1 MIQFSHVSKSFDTKK
16 VLDDMTWEVPQGSI
30 FGLVG
35 PNGAGKSTILRLISG
50 VLLPNQ
56 GEITIAGQNVYN
68 NPAVKK
74 KILFVPDDPY
84 FLPQS
89 TMKEMRKFYEIFYPS
104 FKESMYRKLLNN
116 FPINENEKISNFSKG
131 MKRQANIILALSIMP
146 EILLLDEAFDG
157 LDPVMRLT
165 LKRILSD
172 QLLERKFTVVIS
184 SHNLRELEDI
194 CDRIALISDCKIG
207 LNDEVE
213 TIRAVYHKFQVGYT
227 TIPEIEV
234 FTRFNP
240 MHLDVRG
247 NVAVLV
253 VKGDAVDLMK
263 QLNETHPVLL
273 DEIPIT
279 MEEVFVYEMEGKG
292 YGQIV

>member
-1 MIQFSHVSKSFDTKK
+1 MIQLSHVSKSFDTKK
-16 VLDDMTWEVPQGSI
+16 VLDDVNWEVPQGSI

-50 VLLPNQ
+50 VLLPDQ

-68 NPAVKK
+68 NPSVKK

-84 FLPQS
+84 FLPQ
-89 TMKEMRKFYEIFYPS
+89 TTLAEMKKFYEIFYPS

-116 FPINENEKISNFSKG
+116 FPINEHAKINTFSKG
-131 MKRQANIILALSIMP
+131 MKRQANVILALSILP
-146 EILLLDEAFDG
+146 EVLLLDEAFDG

-165 LKRILSD
+165 LKRILTD

-194 CDRIALISDCKIG
+194 CDRIALISDGKVG
-207 LNDEVE
+207 LNDEIE
-213 TIRAVYHKFQVGYT
+213 NIRALYHKFQVGYT
-227 TIPEIEV
+227 SLPEHSV
-234 FTRFNP
+234 FESFNP
-240 MHLDVRG
+240 MHLEVRG

-253 VKGDAVDLMK
+253 VKGDAELLK
-263 QLNETHPVLL
+263 QQLSETQPVLL

>member
-1 MIQFSHVSKSFDTKK
+1 MIQLSHVSKSFDTKK
-16 VLDDMTWEVPQGSI
+16 VLDDVNWEVPQGSI

-50 VLLPNQ
+50 VLLPDQ

-68 NPAVKK
+68 NPSVKK

-84 FLPQS
+84 FLPQ
-89 TMKEMRKFYEIFYPS
+89 TTLAEMKKFYEIFYPS

-116 FPINENEKISNFSKG
+116 FPINEHAKISTFSKG
-131 MKRQANIILALSIMP
+131 MKRQANVILALSILP
-146 EILLLDEAFDG
+146 EVLLLDEAFDG

-165 LKRILSD
+165 LKRILTD

-194 CDRIALISDCKIG
+194 CDRIALISDGKVG
-207 LNDEVE
+207 LNDEIE
-213 TIRAVYHKFQVGYT
+213 NIRALYHKFQVGYT
-227 TIPEIEV
+227 RLPEHSV
-234 FTRFNP
+234 FESFNP
-240 MHLDVRG
+240 MHLEVRG

-253 VKGDAVDLMK
+253 IKGDAELLK
-263 QLNETHPVLL
+263 QQLSETQPVLL

-292 YGQIV
+292 YGQTV

>member
-1 MIQFSHVSKSFDTKK
+1 MIQFNHVSKSFDTKK

-68 NPAVKK
+68 NPSVKK

-213 TIRAVYHKFQVGYT
+213 TIRAIYHKFQVGYT

-253 VKGDAVDLMK
+253 VKGDSVELMK

>member
-50 VLLPNQ
+50 VLLPNK

-68 NPAVKK
+68 NPVVKK

-165 LKRILSD
+165 LKRILTD

-213 TIRAVYHKFQVGYT
+213 NIRSLYHKYQVGYT
-227 TIPEIEV
+227 SIPEIEV
-234 FTRFNP
+234 FTQFNP
-240 MHLDVRG
+240 MHLDIRG

-253 VKGDAVDLMK
+253 VKGDAVELMK

-292 YGQIV
+292 YGQTV

>member
-68 NPAVKK
+68 NPSVKK

-213 TIRAVYHKFQVGYT
+213 TIRAIYHKFQVGYT
-227 TIPEIEV
+227 IIPEIEV

-253 VKGDAVDLMK
+253 VKGDSIELMK

>member
-253 VKGDAVDLMK
+253 VKGDSIELMK

>member
-1 MIQFSHVSKSFDTKK
+1 MIQLSHVSKSFDTKK
-16 VLDDMTWEVPQGSI
+16 VLDDVNWGVPQGSI

-50 VLLPNQ
+50 VLLPDQ

-68 NPAVKK
+68 NPSVKK

-84 FLPQS
+84 FLPQ
-89 TMKEMRKFYEIFYPS
+89 TTLAEMKKFYEIFYPS

-116 FPINENEKISNFSKG
+116 FPINEHAKINTFSKG
-131 MKRQANIILALSIMP
+131 MKRQANVILALSILP
-146 EILLLDEAFDG
+146 EVLLLDEAFDG

-165 LKRILSD
+165 LKRILTD

-194 CDRIALISDCKIG
+194 CDRIALISDGKVG
-207 LNDEVE
+207 LNDEIE
-213 TIRAVYHKFQVGYT
+213 NIRALYHKFQVGYSRL
-227 TIPEIEV
+227 PEHSV
-234 FTRFNP
+234 FESFNP
-240 MHLDVRG
+240 MHLEVRG

-253 VKGDAVDLMK
+253 IKGDAELLK
-263 QLNETHPVLL
+263 QQLSETQPVLL

>member
-1 MIQFSHVSKSFDTKK
+1 MILLSNVSKSFDTKK
-16 VLDDMTWEVPQGSI
+16 VLDDMNWEVPQGSI

-50 VLLPNQ
+50 VLLPDK

-68 NPAVKK
+68 NPSVKR

-116 FPINENEKISNFSKG
+116 FPIDENEKINNFSKG

-165 LKRILSD
+165 LKRILTD

-194 CDRIALISDCKIG
+194 CDRIALISDCRIG

-213 TIRAVYHKFQVGYT
+213 NIRNLYHKFQVGYT
-227 TIPEIEV
+227 QLPENDV
-234 FTRFNP
+234 FADLNP
-240 MHLDVRG
+240 LHLEVRG
-247 NVAVLV
+247 NVVMLV
-253 VKGDAVDLMK
+253 VKGDSIDLLK

-292 YGQIV
+292 YGQTV

>member
-1 MIQFSHVSKSFDTKK
+1 MIQLSHVSKSFDTKK
-16 VLDDMTWEVPQGSI
+16 VLVDVTWEVPQGSI

-50 VLLPNQ
+50 VLLPDK

-68 NPAVKK
+68 SPSVKR

-116 FPINENEKISNFSKG
+116 FPINENEKINNFSKG

-165 LKRILSD
+165 LKRILTD

-194 CDRIALISDCKIG
+194 CDRIALISDCTIG

-213 TIRAVYHKFQVGYT
+213 NLRTLYHKFQVGYT
-227 TIPEIEV
+227 QLPENEV
-234 FTRFNP
+234 FVSFNP
-240 MHLDVRG
+240 MHLEIRG
-247 NVAVLV
+247 NVAMLV
-253 VKGDAVDLMK
+253 VKGDSTELMK
-263 QLNETHPVLL
+263 QLNDTHPVLL

-279 MEEVFVYEMEGKG
+279 MEEIFVYEMEGKG
-292 YGQIV
+292 YGQTV

>member
-68 NPAVKK
+68 NPSVKK

-247 NVAVLV
+247 NVAMLV
-253 VKGDAVDLMK
+253 VKGDSVELMK

>member
-1 MIQFSHVSKSFDTKK
+1 MIQLSHVSKSFDTKK
-16 VLDDMTWEVPQGSI
+16 VLDDVNWEVPQGSI

-50 VLLPNQ
+50 VLLPDQ

-68 NPAVKK
+68 NPSVKK

-84 FLPQS
+84 FLPQ
-89 TMKEMRKFYEIFYPS
+89 TTLAEMKKFYEIFYPS

-116 FPINENEKISNFSKG
+116 FPINEHAKISTFSKG
-131 MKRQANIILALSIMP
+131 MKRQANVILALSILP
-146 EILLLDEAFDG
+146 EVLLLDEAFDG

-165 LKRILSD
+165 LKRILTD
-172 QLLERKFTVVIS
+172 QLMERKFTVVIS

-194 CDRIALISDCKIG
+194 CDRIALISDGKVG
-207 LNDEVE
+207 LNDEIE
-213 TIRAVYHKFQVGYT
+213 NIRALYHKFQVGYT
-227 TIPEIEV
+227 RLPEHSV
-234 FTRFNP
+234 FESFNP
-240 MHLDVRG
+240 MHLEVRG

-253 VKGDAVDLMK
+253 IKGDAELLK
-263 QLNETHPVLL
+263 QQLSETQPVLL

>member
-1 MIQFSHVSKSFDTKK
+1 MIQLSHVSKSFDTKK
-16 VLDDMTWEVPQGSI
+16 VLFDVNWEVPQGSI

-50 VLLPNQ
+50 VLLPDQ
-56 GEITIAGQNVYN
+56 GEITVAGQNVYN
-68 NPAVKK
+68 SPSVKR

-131 MKRQANIILALSIMP
+131 MKRQVNIILALSIMP
-146 EILLLDEAFDG
+146 EVLLLDEAFDG

-165 LKRILSD
+165 LKRILTD

-194 CDRIALISDCKIG
+194 CDRIALITDYNIG

-213 TIRAVYHKFQVGYT
+213 NIRSLYHKFQIGYT
-227 TIPEIEV
+227 QLPESEV
-234 FTRFNP
+234 FAAFNP
-240 MHLDVRG
+240 LHTEIRG
-247 NVAVLV
+247 NVVILV
-253 VKGDAVDLMK
+253 VKGDAVELTK
-263 QLNETHPVLL
+263 QLNETQPVLL

-292 YGQIV
+292 YGQTV

>member
-1 MIQFSHVSKSFDTKK
+1 MIQLSHVSKSFDTKK
-16 VLDDMTWEVPQGSI
+16 VLDDVNWEVPQGSI

-50 VLLPNQ
+50 VLLPDQ

-68 NPAVKK
+68 NPSVKK

-84 FLPQS
+84 FLPQ
-89 TMKEMRKFYEIFYPS
+89 TTLAEMKKFYEIFYPS

-116 FPINENEKISNFSKG
+116 FPINEHAKINTFSKG
-131 MKRQANIILALSIMP
+131 MKRQANVILALSILP
-146 EILLLDEAFDG
+146 EVLLLDEAFDG

-165 LKRILSD
+165 LKRILTD

-194 CDRIALISDCKIG
+194 CDRIALISDGKVG
-207 LNDEVE
+207 LNDEIE
-213 TIRAVYHKFQVGYT
+213 NIRALYHKFQVGYSRL
-227 TIPEIEV
+227 PEHSV
-234 FTRFNP
+234 FESFNP
-240 MHLDVRG
+240 MHLEVRG

-253 VKGDAVDLMK
+253 IKGDAELLK
-263 QLNETHPVLL
+263 QQLSETQPVLL

>member
-1 MIQFSHVSKSFDTKK
+1 MIQLSHVSKSFDTKK
-16 VLDDMTWEVPQGSI
+16 VLDDVNWEVPQGSI

-50 VLLPNQ
+50 VLLPDQ

-68 NPAVKK
+68 NPSVKK

-84 FLPQS
+84 FLPQ
-89 TMKEMRKFYEIFYPS
+89 TTLAEMKKFYEIFYPS

-116 FPINENEKISNFSKG
+116 FPINEHAKINTFSKG
-131 MKRQANIILALSIMP
+131 MKRQANVILALSILP
-146 EILLLDEAFDG
+146 EVLLLDEAFDG

-165 LKRILSD
+165 LKRILTD

-194 CDRIALISDCKIG
+194 CDRIALISDGKVG
-207 LNDEVE
+207 LNDEIE
-213 TIRAVYHKFQVGYT
+213 NIRALYHKFQVGYSRL
-227 TIPEIEV
+227 PEHSV
-234 FTRFNP
+234 FESFNP
-240 MHLDVRG
+240 MHLEVRG

-253 VKGDAVDLMK
+253 VKGDADLLK
-263 QLNETHPVLL
+263 QQLSETQPVLL

>member
-1 MIQFSHVSKSFDTKK
+1 MIQLSHVSKSFDTKK
-16 VLDDMTWEVPQGSI
+16 VLDDVNWEVPQGSI

-50 VLLPNQ
+50 VLLPDQ

-68 NPAVKK
+68 NPSVKK

-84 FLPQS
+84 FLPQ
-89 TMKEMRKFYEIFYPS
+89 TTLAEMKKFYEIFYPS

-116 FPINENEKISNFSKG
+116 FPINEHAKINTFSKG
-131 MKRQANIILALSIMP
+131 MKRQANVILALSILP
-146 EILLLDEAFDG
+146 EVLLLDEAFDG

-165 LKRILSD
+165 LKRILTD

-194 CDRIALISDCKIG
+194 CDRIALISDGKVG
-207 LNDEVE
+207 LNDEIE
-213 TIRAVYHKFQVGYT
+213 NIRALYHKFQVGYSRL
-227 TIPEIEV
+227 PEHSV
-234 FTRFNP
+234 FENFNP
-240 MHLDVRG
+240 MHLEVRG

-253 VKGDAVDLMK
+253 IKGDAELLK
-263 QLNETHPVLL
+263 QQLSETQPVLL

>member
-1 MIQFSHVSKSFDTKK
+1 MIQLSHVSKSFDTKK
-16 VLDDMTWEVPQGSI
+16 VLDDVNWGVPQGSI

-50 VLLPNQ
+50 VLLPDQ

-68 NPAVKK
+68 NPSVKK

-84 FLPQS
+84 FLPQ
-89 TMKEMRKFYEIFYPS
+89 TTLAEMKKFYEIFYPS

-116 FPINENEKISNFSKG
+116 FPINEHAKINTFSKG
-131 MKRQANIILALSIMP
+131 MKRQANVILALSILP
-146 EILLLDEAFDG
+146 EVLLLDEAFDG

-165 LKRILSD
+165 LKRILTD

-194 CDRIALISDCKIG
+194 CDRIALISDGKVG
-207 LNDEVE
+207 LNDEIE
-213 TIRAVYHKFQVGYT
+213 NIRALYHKFQVGYT
-227 TIPEIEV
+227 SLPEHSV
-234 FTRFNP
+234 FESFNP
-240 MHLDVRG
+240 MHLEVRG

-253 VKGDAVDLMK
+253 IKGDAELLK
-263 QLNETHPVLL
+263 QQLSDTKPVLL